1 MYEINIQGGKRLFM
15 CSGKFSVKNIG
26 VVRKV
31 TEEFLKEIKKHV
43 SHRESINDNTVRIPD
58 VYEVTLTFK
67 SLLPDVFNDFLLQF
81 AMSDQDIFD
90 HVAKE
95 KGVFE
100 EYAGNI
106 KDEVERILDLAKAN
120 AEAAEAEA

>member
-1 MYEINIQGGKRLFM
+1 M

-31 TEEFLKEIKKHV
+31 TEKFLNEIKDYVNHP
-43 SHRESINDNTVRIPD
+43 ESINDNTVRIPD

-81 AMSDQDIFD
+81 AMSSNDIFD
-90 HVAKE
+90 HVEKE
-95 KGVFE
+95 EGVFE

-106 KDEVERILDLAKAN
+106 KDKVERILNLAKAN
-120 AEAAEAEA
+120 AEAAKPVEKG

>member
-1 MYEINIQGGKRLFM
+1 M